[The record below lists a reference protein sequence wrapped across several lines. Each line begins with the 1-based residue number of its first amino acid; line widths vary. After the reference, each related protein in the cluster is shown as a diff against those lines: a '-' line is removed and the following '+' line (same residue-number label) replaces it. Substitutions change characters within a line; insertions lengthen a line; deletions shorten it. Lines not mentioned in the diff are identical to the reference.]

1 MWKKFLTGAGMANRE
16 NSLNQNTVGCFDLMV
31 KRKQLL
37 CRCPSENLVRI
48 STLYIKKI
56 NAKKNFFMDE
66 ALIILLSLTAGLI
79 PVSGRSPG
87 EGNGN

>member
-37 CRCPSENLVRI
+37 
-48 STLYIKKI
+48 
-56 NAKKNFFMDE
+56 
-66 ALIILLSLTAGLI
+66 AGAHQ
-79 PVSGRSPG
+79 GT
-87 EGNGN
+87 